1 MCSWNNVKLL
11 SVKYNYNILI
21 LFFAILIFQ
30 TSSSAQESGKFDI
43 QNDDIES
50 MLPPLETI
58 IDSAI
63 ANNPTIR
70 STDLQTRIKE
80 YKLKGDRTLWIKNL
94 GMQTDVRYGTIN
106 NFSSNT
112 GDGQIPSLSVMQSNS
127 LNYGVGAFVKIPIY
141 DVINRK
147 NIIRSDQFEIEQAQ
161 YLSQSQINELRKIVI
176 VQYNDL
182 ILKHRVLKIKSK
194 YAETSKI
201 NLQMVEKEFSNGA
214 IQITEYAR
222 QSEIAAK
229 TEVEFETARL
239 DFKTSYMIFEE
250 IVGVRFNLFKTISG
264 NYESN

>member
-1 MCSWNNVKLL
+1 MQVKF
-11 SVKYNYNILI
+11 S
-21 LFFAILIFQ
+21 FRILIFIFTFLINGLQ
-30 TSSSAQESGKFDI
+30 AFAQKPKDFNLL
-43 QNDDIES
+43 NDDIES
-50 MLPPLETI
+50 MLPPLSEL

-80 YKLKGDRTLWIKNL
+80 YKLKSDRTLWVKNL

-112 GDGQIPSLSVMQSNS
+112 GDGQIPSLSVIQSNS
-127 LNYGVGAFVKIPIY
+127 FNYGVGAFIKMPIY
-141 DVINRK
+141 EVINRK

-161 YLSQSQINELRKIVI
+161 YLFQSQINELRKIVI
-176 VQYNDL
+176 IQYNDL

-201 NLQMVEKEFSNGA
+201 NLQMAEKEFSNGG

-239 DFKTSYMIFEE
+239 DFRTSYMIFEE
-250 IVGVRFNLFKTISG
+250 IVCVKFNLFKTISG
-264 NYESN
+264 NHESN